1 MLALKKILDTP
12 DFFTS
17 KTKLYLGT
25 AKNNIL
31 SWNTTNMTFVWASF
45 AATAGM
51 ALLFA
56 IMPSVFF
63 PDYISASEMEQMRQI
78 PAEYLN
84 PLISN
89 LRDVRISIFTADC
102 WRTFFV
108 VAVGTAVLLLLRYK
122 EAAAEVGC
130 RCHHRALPRGY
141 VAGQQALPQRRDVCG
156 AQRA

>member
-1 MLALKKILDTP
+1 
-12 DFFTS
+12 
-17 KTKLYLGT
+17 
-25 AKNNIL
+25 
-31 SWNTTNMTFVWASF
+31 MTFVWASF
-45 AATAGM
+45 AVTAGM

-63 PDYISASEMEQMRQI
+63 PDYISASEIEQMRQI

-122 EAAAEVGC
+122 KIQPKWAVGAIIVTRPC
-130 RCHHRALPRGY
+130 WKQTPPRGTRM
-141 VAGQQALPQRRDVCG
+141 PPTVC
-156 AQRA
+156 RTWVSW